1 MKRSEAARYARWS
14 ATLALVLALAT
25 VAVYVQHKVMARV
38 QKRGA
43 PPAAPMNVERQS
55 NGLTFS
61 KVDGDRKIFTV
72 EASKSTEFR
81 NQEASLLEEVKIT
94 IFGQQGDRHDVIRTH
109 SCQYAKSSGAINC
122 SGAVQIELETTAEAE
137 AAKRRGDK
145 EAAGLAGH
153 VETRNVT
160 FDQASGTARTS
171 EQVTF
176 KFPEGSGEAMGVEY
190 NSQLGTM
197 KLLRDVKMAL
207 TQGSGRPGAAGQ
219 KVRVTAASLDFDRD
233 TRLLHLE
240 GPARAQ
246 TQ

>member
-14 ATLALVLALAT
+14 ATLALLLAAAT
-25 VAVYVQHKVMARV
+25 LVVYVQHKVVARV

-43 PPAAPMNVERQS
+43 PPAAPVNVERQS

-109 SCQYAKSSGAINC
+109 SCQYAKGNGAINC
-122 SGAVQIELETTAEAE
+122 SGAVQIELETAAEAE
-137 AAKRRGDK
+137 LAKKRGSK
-145 EAAGLAGH
+145 ESAGPAGH

-171 EQVTF
+171 ERVTF
-176 KFPEGSGEAMGVEY
+176 RFPEA
-190 NSQLGTM
+190 LGKPLGWNITPSWE
-197 KLLRDVKMAL
+197 R
-207 TQGSGRPGAAGQ
+207 
-219 KVRVTAASLDFDRD
+219 
-233 TRLLHLE
+233 
-240 GPARAQ
+240 
-246 TQ
+246 